1 MTDIVS
7 FLKRNPL
14 LRGVPDAELAS
25 AAAIME
31 IQQLH
36 DGERFITEGE
46 VGDCCYFIM
55 SGQALVS
62 SRNLIGRPVILGV
75 LGEGALVGEIA
86 LLLDETRSAD
96 IKALGELTLLRLG
109 AAPFY
114 RLAEASPLFYES
126 LLFSARIRQVH
137 GLLRKATI
145 WSSIADAEL
154 RGLAEVTSRQQV
166 SKGDIIVAQGEQANS
181 LYMIASGKFQAIS
194 SGRKKAIL
202 GSGDCFGE
210 GDLLLNKNCSGTVTA
225 LEDGELL
232 LMGKEEFHYILQ
244 QYEQVQRLFLELVN
258 IRYADADD
266 AMAGNPLLDEK
277 DEKPV
282 EPEKKSETIK
292 SDAWINVL
300 FILGGLFIAS
310 TALAIWLKHPI
321 WVGASLLFGS
331 VTGPVAFV
339 SYIRS
344 SQLLG
349 YRISRLA
356 QVFVLSAFTTVPL
369 AWLIQSRLLF
379 AGGAWL
385 AHSGPIMEPIAVS
398 IIEEGLKLLLCILI
412 LRSGKHRFLMDAVV
426 FGAAVGMGFAAAESL
441 WYGWNYLQQGTASDM
456 LAVMWVRAL
465 LSPFGHGTWTAIGS
479 AGLWFGLKNRVRP
492 TSRQAVSRNS
502 VATLLLLATSLLL
515 HALWNSSFM
524 EGALRIPG
532 MLLIGAAGLFILFRL
547 LNRGVRDESAALN
560 TLNPSFDA
568 QYPEQAALLEK
579 LDAASSPQP
588 ALRCEACGTLAPSQ
602 LSYCARCGQALRSSP

>member
-1 MTDIVS
+1 MIMTDIVS

-114 RLAEASPLFYES
+114 RLAEASPLFHES

-166 SKGDIIVAQGEQANS
+166 YKGDIIVAQGEQANA
-181 LYMIASGKFQAIS
+181 LYMIASGKFQAFS
-194 SGRKKAIL
+194 SGRKKAVL

-232 LMGKEEFHYILQ
+232 LMGKDEFHYILQ
-244 QYEQVQRLFLELVN
+244 QYEQVQRHFLELVN
-258 IRYADADD
+258 IRYPDA
-266 AMAGNPLLDEK
+266 AMRGNPLLDEK
-277 DEKPV
+277 PL
-282 EPEKKSETIK
+282 EPEKKSETVK
-292 SDAWINVL
+292 SDAWMNVL

-310 TALAIWLKHPI
+310 TALAIWLKHPL
-321 WVGASLLFGS
+321 WAGASLLFGS

-369 AWLIQSRLLF
+369 AWLIERQLLF
-379 AGGAWL
+379 KSSSWL
-385 AHSGPIMEPIAVS
+385 TNPGPIAEPITVS
-398 IIEEGLKLLLCILI
+398 MIEEGLKLLLCILI

-441 WYGWNYLQQGTASDM
+441 WYGWNYMQQGKASDM

-465 LSPFGHGTWTAIGS
+465 LSPFGHGTWTAIAS
-479 AGLWFGLKNRVRP
+479 ASLWYGLKKGRP
-492 TSRQAVSRNS
+492 TTRQAVSRN
-502 VATLLLLATSLLL
+502 VFVMLLLLATSLLL

-524 EGALRIPG
+524 EGAFRILG

-547 LNRGVRDESAALN
+547 LNRGMRDEIAALN
-560 TLNPSFDA
+560 TLNPSLGT
-568 QYPEQAALLEK
+568 QLPEQAALLEK
-579 LDAASSPQP
+579 LEAASSPQP